1 MRLALAVLLL
11 FLLAFA
17 GLALGLLM
25 GRKGVRGGCGS
36 SHGQGDCDTKSRC
49 RCSGHDPG
57 T

>member
-1 MRLALAVLLL
+1 MKLALAVLLL

-36 SHGQGDCDTKSRC
+36 SQNQGDCATKSRC
-49 RCSGHDPG
+49 RCSGHDPR